1 MVYFIITNIP
11 ILLRFPKEM
20 DVILDVN
27 TLKITNEL

>member
-1 MVYFIITNIP
+1 MAKIP

-20 DVILDVN
+20 DVILDGN